1 MAAKK
6 KASKK
11 PIKKVAAKPERKR
24 AAVKSPRSQTLPGLE
39 QVRNRIL
46 DNACEGIHDTRRD
59 MAQSRQEETSL
70 LQSALRE
77 MQGKGV
83 TVYRHSGVE
92 LALVPGDVHLRVRT
106 VKEKANSNRAAEVDP
121 SEKEEG
127 VTREEIEAEEQH
139 EADKYDTGEE

>member
-1 MAAKK
+1 M
-6 KASKK
+6 
-11 PIKKVAAKPERKR
+11 
-24 AAVKSPRSQTLPGLE
+24 PGLE

-59 MAQSRQEETSL
+59 MAASRQEETSL

-106 VKEKANSNRAAEVDP
+106 VKEKTNSGSVGGASAAPPDEA
-121 SEKEEG
+121 
-127 VTREEIEAEEQH
+127 VTADEMENADAEEPETADG
-139 EADKYDTGEE
+139 EA